1 VGTRPWG
8 NPQEK
13 SPPLMSKASVNFN
26 AMFDS
31 AMERRENL
39 HSDKSDKAELAA
51 YREADQGRSGA
62 GSLGSQVYGTKGPA
76 DSVQL
81 TAVQAEALQ
90 KSIQAGKAP
99 RLFQDASGN
108 WSAKFQ

>member
-1 VGTRPWG
+1 
-8 NPQEK
+8 
-13 SPPLMSKASVNFN
+13 
-26 AMFDS
+26 MFDS

-51 YREADQGRSGA
+51 YREAEQGRSGA
-62 GSLGSQVYGTKGPA
+62 GTLGSQVYGTTKGPA

-81 TAVQAEALQ
+81 TVVQAEALQ
-90 KSIQAGKAP
+90 RSIQAGKAP

>member
-1 VGTRPWG
+1 MGSRPWQD
-8 NPQEK
+8 PKEK
-13 SPPLMSKASVNFN
+13 SGPLTSRAAQTQMAQFN

-31 AMERRENL
+31 AMELREN
-39 HSDKSDKAELAA
+39 KAELAA

-62 GSLGSQVYGTKGPA
+62 GKGPA

-81 TAVQAEALQ
+81 TVVQAEALQ

-99 RLFQDASGN
+99 RLFQDGSGN